1 MAAKKYLIA
10 VDDLT
15 LVAADATT
23 GAILV
28 TGSNVGGVAGTG
40 VLVAEITDVA
50 TYKNIL
56 GQSVVTVST
65 VEGMLPAF
73 TIRNIASPAAA
84 MPAPV
89 HSAAAV
95 DTAHNTPAV
104 DPLGIV
110 AGDQYLGSSFAS

>member
-10 VDDLT
+10 VDEAT
-15 LVAADATT
+15 LAAANATT
-23 GAILV
+23 GNILV
-28 TGSNVGGVAGTG
+28 SASKLSGEANGTAM
-40 VLVAEITDVA
+40 LVAEITDAVA
-50 TYKNIL
+50 YKNIL
-56 GQSVVTVST
+56 GQTVVTVST

-73 TIRNIASPAAA
+73 TIRNIASPGAA

-95 DTAHNTPAV
+95 ATTHDTPAV

-110 AGDQYLGSSFAS
+110 AGDQYLGSSFA